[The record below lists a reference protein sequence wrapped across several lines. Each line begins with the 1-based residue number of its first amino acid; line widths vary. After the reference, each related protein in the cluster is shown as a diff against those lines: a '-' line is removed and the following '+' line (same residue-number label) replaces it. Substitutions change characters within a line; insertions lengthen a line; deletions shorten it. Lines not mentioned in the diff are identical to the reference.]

1 MGEEMGSIFQR
12 IVNLGKIST
21 FVITSLLFYSVVLDS
36 VPASTIARYRYS
48 CNFTFVVLDD
58 ASDLM
63 DVNQIMVFPN
73 STRQSVF
80 IEEAKGV
87 VDNVEY
93 RGSLVLD
100 EQGNAIL
107 VFDFPPDFVKSR
119 SIVTLYVR
127 ATIIQ
132 KASNGP
138 TPIDELKRALPSE
151 VPSSLAER
159 YAGNSTTW
167 PISLMIY
174 SLVLNLTEGREGT
187 YYDLLNAF
195 SKWIEEHV
203 AYPLE
208 QGVRELIGPQYPD
221 ETYENGVGDCDDRSI
236 LFTTMCRAV
245 GIPSFLQVGGIPKPA
260 FQCEEV
266 KHGGNYV
273 YRSKGIAWHAWSMV
287 YVPRVGW
294 IPVDTTYFND
304 AVVERAPGGLCYI
317 KSPEGLD
324 PKIISSAYFVANPIL
339 YANYTSLKYVEEARA
354 WERAVKEGRIKV
366 ICDEELEISYAKVPI
381 PTEVPLILG
390 LVFVVALLLI
400 YLNLKRREGLLKKA

>member
-1 MGEEMGSIFQR
+1 M
-12 IVNLGKIST
+12 NLETISVL
-21 FVITSLLFYSVVLDS
+21 VIANLLFYSAVLDS
-36 VPASTIARYRYS
+36 IPTSTIAYYRYS
-48 CNFTFVVLDD
+48 CNFTIVVLGDVG
-58 ASDLM
+58 DLRGI
-63 DVNQIMVFPN
+63 NQMMVFPN

-80 IEEAKGV
+80 IERAKGV

-107 VFDFPPDFVKSR
+107 VFDFPPGFVKGQSV
-119 SIVTLYVR
+119 VTLCFR

-132 KASNGP
+132 RASDSP
-138 TPIDELKRALPSE
+138 VSIDELKRALSSE
-151 VPSSLAER
+151 VPSSLVER

-167 PISLMIY
+167 PISSTIY
-174 SLVLNLTEGREGT
+174 SLTLNLTKRREKA
-187 YYDLLNAF
+187 YYDLLSAF

-221 ETYENGVGDCDDRSI
+221 ETCENGVGDCDDRSI

-245 GIPSFLQVGGIPKPA
+245 GIPSFLQIGGIPKLA
-260 FQCEEV
+260 SQREEV
-266 KHGGNYV
+266 KYDGNYV
-273 YRSKGIAWHAWSMV
+273 YRSKGIAWHAWSVV

-294 IPVDTTYFND
+294 IPVDTTYFNG

-317 KSPEGLD
+317 KSPQGLD
-324 PKIISSAYFVANPIL
+324 PKIISSAYFIANPII
-339 YANYTSLKYVEEARA
+339 YANYTSLKYVEEVRA
-354 WERAVKEGRIKV
+354 WEGAVKEGRIKV
-366 ICDEELEISYAKVPI
+366 ICDEELEVLYAKVPI

-390 LVFVVALLLI
+390 IVFVVALLLI
-400 YLNLKRREGLLKKA
+400 YLSLKRREGLLKKA